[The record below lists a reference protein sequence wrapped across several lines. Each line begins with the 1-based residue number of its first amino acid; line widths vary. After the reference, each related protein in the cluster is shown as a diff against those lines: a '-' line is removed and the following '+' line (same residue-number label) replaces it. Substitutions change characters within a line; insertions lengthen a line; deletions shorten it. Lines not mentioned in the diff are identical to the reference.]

1 MVVFP
6 APVAG
11 RITVY
16 PAHLAGHPDVAS
28 GVLGDVVD
36 EPAFGD
42 LHPGGPSPAF
52 VEGAHAGHCPY
63 VEGFITRPENDVNIV
78 VAQGGGIS
86 WNVPVVD
93 DLSGP
98 EVHQV
103 QPLREGADQ

>member
-1 MVVFP
+1 MIVFP
-6 APVAG
+6 GPVAG
-11 RITVY
+11 RIAVY
-16 PAHLAGHPDVAS
+16 PAHLAGDPDIAP
-28 GVLGDVVD
+28 GVLGDVVY
-36 EPAFGD
+36 EFPLGNF
-42 LHPGGPSPAF
+42 HPGELSPAF
-52 VEGAHAGHCPY
+52 VEGAHAGHRPY